1 LFAGVSVQP
10 MPIAA
15 AGSVPRAKKC
25 KSCQH
30 PSSKWTKFS
39 KLFSFIQRLPT
50 CTIYFFAAHA
60 HSIKI
65 KNLDNKIKMRKSFYF
80 HTNFKILFKTQNKN
94 LKYNLATQAVFGIY
108 PTNLWTSTN
117 R

>member
-1 LFAGVSVQP
+1 MPASIIEIDQIFKIIFIHSSV
-10 MPIAA
+10 
-15 AGSVPRAKKC
+15 
-25 KSCQH
+25 
-30 PSSKWTKFS
+30 
-39 KLFSFIQRLPT
+39 
-50 CTIYFFAAHA
+50 IYLHNIIFKAHA